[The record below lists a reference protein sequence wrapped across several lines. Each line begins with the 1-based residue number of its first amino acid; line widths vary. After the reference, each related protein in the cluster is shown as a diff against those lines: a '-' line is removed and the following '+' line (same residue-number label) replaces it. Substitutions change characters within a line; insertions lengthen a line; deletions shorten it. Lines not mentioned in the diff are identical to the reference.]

1 VNQPRRNGSNGHS
14 QNGHNQNGHNGHSSN
29 GQRRPAKVVNLKP
42 TDLWRPVPQL
52 PEVDK
57 IVPSQDPGVL
67 LRSLGDPPLMNKSV
81 IAGHYIATVIE
92 RAAGLATALAASADL
107 LSMGEAESE

>member
-1 VNQPRRNGSNGHS
+1 MNQPRRPNSNG
-14 QNGHNQNGHNGHSSN
+14 NQAN
-29 GQRRPAKVVNLKP
+29 GQRRHARVVLPRP

-52 PEVDK
+52 PEVEK
-57 IVPSQDPGVL
+57 VAATQDPSVL

-92 RAAGLATALAASADL
+92 RSAALASALAASADL
-107 LSMGEAESE
+107 LVKPDDGEEAFLE

>member
-1 VNQPRRNGSNGHS
+1 VNQPRRNSGNNNGNS
-14 QNGHNQNGHNGHSSN
+14 
-29 GQRRPAKVVNLKP
+29 GQRRQARVVIHKP

-52 PEVDK
+52 PEAEKVAAT
-57 IVPSQDPGVL
+57 QDPSVL

-92 RAAGLATALAASADL
+92 RSAALASALAASADL
-107 LSMGEAESE
+107 LAKPEDVDLSLE